1 MIINPFKGKKI
12 IFGITGCISAYKSCL
27 IIRRLI
33 ESGAEVK
40 VLMTPSAQEFITPL
54 TLSVL
59 SKNPVITKIF
69 PDKDSQQNTWHID
82 LALWGDLMIIAPA
95 SINTIAKITHGFAD
109 NALTTLV
116 TALRCPLLIVPT
128 ADMDMYQN
136 PLTQENISKLR
147 SLGYYILE
155 AEEGFLASGLSGKGR
170 LPEVEKILQA
180 AESILNGYKKDFE
193 GKKVLVTA
201 GPTYEDIDPVRF
213 LGNRSSGKMGYE
225 LAKALFFRG
234 AKVTLISGP
243 TSEPSFQG
251 INIIKVRSADEMDK
265 KVQENIIDN
274 DCLIMAAAVA
284 DYRPEKIND
293 KKIKKEQ
300 NLDSIKLVKTNDI
313 LGSLTK
319 AGKKVVGFAL
329 ETDNEYDNALKKIRN
344 KNLDL
349 IVLNSLKDEKAGFE
363 FDTNKITIINK
374 DGLKKEFPLM
384 SKFEAANKILDE
396 VVNILR

>member
-95 SINTIAKITHGFAD
+95 SINTIAKIAHGFAD

-193 GKKVLVTA
+193 GKKILVTA

-251 INIIKVRSADEMDK
+251 IHIIKVRSADEMDK

>member
-95 SINTIAKITHGFAD
+95 SINTIAKIAHGFAD

>member
-95 SINTIAKITHGFAD
+95 SINTIAKIAHGFAD

-193 GKKVLVTA
+193 GKKILVTA

>member
-82 LALWGDLMIIAPA
+82 LALWGDLMIIAPT
-95 SINTIAKITHGFAD
+95 SINTIAKIAHGFAD

-193 GKKVLVTA
+193 GKKILVTA